1 MTRRPQHQT
10 LWPLPVAL
18 AGLGLLALPHARH
31 WMEAAMTTHM
41 LLQYPLIALAGF
53 LLALALPSHWFK
65 KINRWNVFGING
77 LFATALI
84 LALLMIPRLLD
95 LALVDGRV
103 ELAKWL
109 ALLVCGAA
117 LRLSW
122 RNAGLLVQ
130 GFFLGNVLPMM
141 AVVGYLYASSP
152 VRVCNA
158 YLLDDQERLGQW
170 LVWIS
175 AGVALAWFACLA
187 RTLMQREDA
196 ALTPMATDA
205 DRTGSAPH

>member
-1 MTRRPQHQT
+1 MTCRPPHRA
-10 LWPLPVAL
+10 LWPVTGAL
-18 AGLGLLALPHARH
+18 AGLLLLALPHVRR
-31 WMEAAMTTHM
+31 WMEADMTRHM
-41 LLQYPLIALAGF
+41 LVQYPLIALAGF
-53 LLALALPSHWFK
+53 FLALALPTRWRT
-65 KINRWNVFGING
+65 KIEYWNVFGING

-109 ALLVCGAA
+109 ALLACGMA
-117 LRLSW
+117 LQLSW
-122 RNAGLLVQ
+122 RPAGLLMQ

-158 YLLDDQERLGQW
+158 YLLDDQARLGQW
-170 LVWIS
+170 LIWIS
-175 AGVALAWFACLA
+175 AGVALAWFAGLA

-196 ALTPMATDA
+196 ALTPLDSRP
-205 DRTGSAPH
+205 DRTGPAPR